1 MTSHARCALLG
12 ARCSVLGARCALR
25 VVTTVQAELRDPYHM
40 DFRPCPNSMA
50 ARLGVGA
57 YPPWTAT
64 DAAYWI
70 PGRREFAAAS
80 TPLPPDGAIGVHR
93 NTELMFLPA
102 IKAINHVVY
111 FGAAGGPLQQIA
123 TLEGPLNNIASLPQP
138 ANAAAAAASSLE
150 TAAVTA
156 AAVAVAAAD
165 TDYTW
170 RVDTVTAGGEVHV
183 GSEWHFTTG
192 TNFSCAITPHPPT
205 PGPTECAAA
214 EEKWCPGDAHT
225 GAQKG
230 DKCVAC
236 VIKFSRELRDASCYQ
251 TGENGA
257 RHAFIV
263 QFCGRSQDPHN
274 TA

>member
-1 MTSHARCALLG
+1 MGIACCLVLV
-12 ARCSVLGARCALR
+12 ARCSVRVAPFR

-40 DFRPCPNSMA
+40 DFRPCPNSTA

-93 NTELMFLPA
+93 NTDLMFLPA
-102 IKAINHVVY
+102 IKAISHVVY

-123 TLEGPLNNIASLPQP
+123 KLEGPLNNIAGLPQP
-138 ANAAAAAASSLE
+138 ANAAAAAVPSLE
-150 TAAVTA
+150 TAAAAAA
-156 AAVAVAAAD
+156 AAVVAADAD
-165 TDYTW
+165 YVW
-170 RVDTVTAGGEVHV
+170 RVDTVTAGGDVHI

-192 TNFSCAITPHPPT
+192 TDFSCAITPHPPT
-205 PGPTECAAA
+205 PGPAGCAAA

-225 GAQKG
+225 GAKKG

-236 VIKFSRELRDASCYQ
+236 VLKFSRELEDASCYHR
-251 TGENGA
+251 GGNGA
-257 RHAFIV
+257 RSAFIA
-263 QFCGRSQDPHN
+263 QFCGPSLN
-274 TA
+274 